1 MSTLSRTTNSDGRGQ
16 SIWVAGLLAVVGSV
30 IANWITL
37 AVILAVT
44 DLTTDFIS
52 LNYAPIGIFT
62 TVGIVAATVVYYFV
76 IHRAGKSIRTY
87 WIIAMVAMVV
97 SSIPNVIFAI
107 NPSAAPFPGATGTG
121 FVALIVFHVVA
132 ALVSTVILTRTAP
145 PRR

>member
-1 MSTLSRTTNSDGRGQ
+1 MSTLSKTAKTGGSGQ
-16 SIWVAGLLAVVGSV
+16 YLWIVGLVAVVGSV

-44 DLTTDFIS
+44 DLTTDFMS

-62 TVGIVAATVVYYFV
+62 TLGIVAATVVYYFV
-76 IHRAGKSIRTY
+76 THRAGKSIRTY
-87 WIIAMVAMVV
+87 WIIALVAMVV

-121 FVALIVFHVVA
+121 FAVLIIFHVVA
-132 ALVSTVILTRTAP
+132 ALVSTVILTRMAP
-145 PRR
+145 PR